1 MSTLPLPSYSY
12 HHKPKTTTYTH
23 VYTFAFTHI
32 PQSFQVLGFNHY
44 FRFHFPA
51 AVEAL
56 DDGDLDRPEEV
67 HLLSFDEAHEE
78 VAYYAGGE
86 W

>member
-1 MSTLPLPSYSY
+1 M
-12 HHKPKTTTYTH
+12 
-23 VYTFAFTHI
+23 
-32 PQSFQVLGFNHY
+32 LGFNHY

-56 DDGDLDRPEEV
+56 DDGNLDDGDLDRPEQV

-78 VAYYAGGE
+78 VGSDFLSWDE
-86 W
+86 IL